1 MITVLKLGRL
11 TIKDIADLT
20 GGTLHFVG
28 EEENYSFGKLCTDS
42 READEDTLFIA
53 MKGERVDGNDYIAS
67 AISRGCRCVLSERA
81 PTSLDGDGY
90 AAVSVPNAIEA
101 LGKIAKAYKK
111 NYKGKTVAVTGSVGK
126 TTTKEFISCVLGYQ
140 HKTFKT
146 QGNFNSNIGLP
157 MSILGI
163 DKDDEMAV
171 LEMGMSGFG
180 EIEFMSNV
188 AEPNMAVVTTIGT
201 SHLEMLG
208 SRENICKAKMEITAG
223 LREFG
228 VLLLNGDDDLLGSYP
243 TGDIKKKLVALKN
256 READFRAVNIRG
268 GIMKTTFDV
277 IYGRKVLTN
286 IEIPTMGEHNVYA
299 ALFAIA
305 VGLLYGMDGEHIKD
319 ALVTFK
325 NTGMRQNIYDA
336 YGITIIEDCYNAS
349 PESMRSGID
358 VLIELSKKKN
368 TRAVALLGDMLELGE
383 NSEQLHREVG
393 RYLAESGAKV
403 LFAYGKRAEAIA
415 TSAVRNGMRPENV
428 YVDAL
433 AEGPE
438 KIGDMIIH
446 ALKRGDVLLVKA
458 SRGMAAE
465 RVIEYIGDKSAE
477 LFS

>member
-11 TIKDIADLT
+11 TIKDVAELA

-28 EEENYSFGKLCTDS
+28 NEENYSFGKFCTDS
-42 READEDTLFIA
+42 READEDTLFVA
-53 MKGERVDGNDYIAS
+53 MKGEKVDGNDYIAS
-67 AISRGCRCVLSERA
+67 AVSRGCRCVLSERE
-81 PTSLDGDGY
+81 PTTLDGEGFST
-90 AAVSVPNAIEA
+90 VCVPDSIEA

-126 TTTKEFISCVLGYQ
+126 TTTKEFISCVLSYR

-146 QGNFNSNIGLP
+146 QGNFNSTIGLP

-163 DKDDEMAV
+163 DRDDEMAV

-180 EIEFMSNV
+180 EIEFMSRV
-188 AEPNMAVVTTIGT
+188 AEPNIAAITTIGT

-208 SRENICKAKMEITAG
+208 SRENICKAKMEITEG

-228 VLLLNGDDDLLGSYP
+228 ILLLNGDDELLVSYP

-256 READFRAVNIRG
+256 RDADFRAVNIRG
-268 GIMKTTFDV
+268 GVMKTTFDV
-277 IYGRKVLTN
+277 IYGRRVLEDV
-286 IEIPTMGEHNVYA
+286 EIPTMGEHNVYA

-305 VGLLYGMDGEHIKD
+305 VGFLYGMDGEHIKD
-319 ALVTFK
+319 ALMTFR

-336 YGITIIEDCYNAS
+336 DGITIIEDCYNAS

-358 VLIELSKKKN
+358 VLIELSKRKN
-368 TRAVALLGDMLELGE
+368 ARAVALLGDMLELGE
-383 NSEQLHREVG
+383 DSEQLHREVG

-415 TSAVRNGMRPENV
+415 ISAVRNGMRPENV
-428 YVDAL
+428 YTDAS
-433 AEGPE
+433 ADGPE

-465 RVIEYIGDKSAE
+465 KVIEYVREKNGG
-477 LFS
+477 LFG